1 MSARSL
7 LYVVIVSEH
16 NLAELRACVHFQPQS
31 IWLITSDRM
40 IKSAQRLHRIL
51 EKKLPHS
58 RLEILGH
65 SSELP
70 LKGEFMAEVGV
81 WVTQYL
87 QPRLQQQNHSD
98 CILNMTGGTKALSFV
113 LTQAHPWQELHYQ
126 PFQDSEAYLE
136 RLQLLSPQSPQ
147 SLARV
152 DLSAA
157 AISPVENA
165 LLYVQD
171 AKHHSRN
178 PISDHPDSLALA
190 LLLLEAQQ
198 ANRV

>member
-1 MSARSL
+1 MTVTGITWKHKLMSARSL

-87 QPRLQQQNHSD
+87 QPRLQQQNTLF
-98 CILNMTGGTKALSFV
+98 IGNV
-113 LTQAHPWQELHYQ
+113 LLHHEELPSTNTYAQELIAKSNQRYCHHQ
-126 PFQDSEAYLE
+126 TDSATVYACK
-136 RLQLLSPQSPQ
+136 RLSKNKIPYNNTQTEQFT
-147 SLARV
+147 
-152 DLSAA
+152 
-157 AISPVENA
+157 AIIHRPHN
-165 LLYVQD
+165 
-171 AKHHSRN
+171 
-178 PISDHPDSLALA
+178 
-190 LLLLEAQQ
+190 
-198 ANRV
+198 